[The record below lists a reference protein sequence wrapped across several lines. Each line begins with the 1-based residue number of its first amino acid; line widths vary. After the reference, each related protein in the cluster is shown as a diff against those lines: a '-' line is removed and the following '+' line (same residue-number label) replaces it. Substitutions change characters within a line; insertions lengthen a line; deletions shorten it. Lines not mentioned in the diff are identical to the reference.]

1 MIKKNNIGIFIFND
15 VDILD
20 FSGPYEV
27 FSRTRLVAGLESR
40 LSEETSPFKVFTV
53 SEQKKTIT
61 VSGGLK

>member
-1 MIKKNNIGIFIFND
+1 MVVKQDNDKKKNVGIFIFND

-40 LSEETSPFKVFTV
+40 LSEETSPFKVFV
-53 SEQKKTIT
+53 LLFSL
-61 VSGGLK
+61 S